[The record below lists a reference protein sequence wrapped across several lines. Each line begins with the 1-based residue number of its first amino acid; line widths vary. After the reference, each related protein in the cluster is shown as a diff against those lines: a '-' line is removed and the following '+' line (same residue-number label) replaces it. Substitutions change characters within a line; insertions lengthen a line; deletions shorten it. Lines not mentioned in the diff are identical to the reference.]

1 MLAVLDGSCNTPIG
15 AYARVTA
22 DSTLHL
28 TGLVAST
35 DGKFLLKRRLTGGIA
50 DAAAIGATLGMML
63 KQDSPAW
70 IF

>member
-15 AYARVTA
+15 AYARLTA
-22 DSTLHL
+22 DQTLHL

-35 DGKFLLKRRLTGGIA
+35 DGRFLLKRRLTGGIE
-50 DAAAIGATLGMML
+50 DAAAIGATLGAML
-63 KQDSPAW
+63 KRDAPSC